1 MTQTLQALLGHPEVL
16 RLGLVFSGLAV
27 LVAIFVPKERRH
39 LSHLGLAYILSL
51 ALRVV
56 TGAIPAAGMPSAAAT
71 LRFITLLFQGVAFLG
86 LGAVLV
92 FAVLLR
98 AIRIELPRIAR
109 DLVVALSYIGL
120 VFYLFTLHHVDV
132 TSIVATSAVVTAIIG
147 FSLQDT
153 LGNVMGGVALQ
164 LDGSVAPGDWV
175 KFGDVSGI
183 IREISWRHTAIE
195 TRNGDTLIIPNS
207 ALMKSAIML
216 QGRRLGG
223 PLQERRWVY
232 FNVDYRF
239 SPTSVLETISQAL
252 SREPIPNVSS
262 APGPNVILFDFK
274 DSWAVY
280 AVRYWL
286 TDIFLDDPTDSVV
299 RSRVYYALRRAG
311 ISLSIPASTIFMES
325 ENSER
330 RMRHRTRDHA
340 ARVSALE
347 GVSIFRSLTTDERER
362 LADSLIFSP
371 FSPGEALVVQGAAVH
386 HLYVL
391 TRGTVEVRVA
401 TDGLPSR
408 AVAQL
413 QAPDFF
419 GEMGMLT
426 GEVRKATVVALTE
439 IECWR
444 LEKERFQE
452 VLQARPKIA
461 EEIAGTLAARDVE
474 LMAVKENLS
483 EEAKRLRLQAEHGSL
498 LAKMQRFFG
507 IE

>member
-1 MTQTLQALLGHPEVL
+1 MTPAFQSLLLHPEVL
-16 RLGLVFSGLAV
+16 RLGLVFSVLAV
-27 LVAIFVPKERRH
+27 LVALFVPKERRH
-39 LSHLGLAYILSL
+39 LAQLGLAYFLSL

-56 TGAIPAAGMPSAAAT
+56 AGGIPAAGMPSAATA
-71 LRFITLLFQGVAFLG
+71 LHFLGLLFQGVAFLG

-98 AIRIELPRIAR
+98 AIRVDLPRIAR
-109 DLVVALSYIGL
+109 DLVVALSYVGL
-120 VFYLFTLHHVDV
+120 VFYLFSLHHVDV

-183 IREISWRHTAIE
+183 IREISWRHTSIE

-207 ALMKSAIML
+207 ALMKNPIML
-216 QGRRLGG
+216 QGRRLDG

-232 FNVDYRF
+232 FHVDYRF
-239 SPTSVLETISQAL
+239 SPASVLETVTQAL
-252 SREPIPNVSS
+252 CREAIPNVSVTPS
-262 APGPNVILFDFK
+262 PNVILTDFK

-311 ISLSIPASTIFMES
+311 ISLSIPASTVFLES
-325 ENSER
+325 EGTTR
-330 RMRHRTRDHA
+330 RTRLRTREHT
-340 ARVSALE
+340 ARVRALE
-347 GVSIFRSLTTDERER
+347 GVSIFRSLTGDEREQ
-362 LADSLIFSP
+362 LADALIFAP
-371 FSPGEALVVQGAAVH
+371 FAPGEALVVQGNAVH
-386 HLYVL
+386 HLYIL
-391 TRGTVEVRVA
+391 TRGTVEVRVS
-401 TDGLPSR
+401 TDGLPFR
-408 AVAQL
+408 AVAKL

-426 GEVRKATVVALTE
+426 GEMRKATVVALTE
-439 IECWR
+439 TDCFR
-444 LEKERFQE
+444 LEKERFQK
-452 VLQARPKIA
+452 VLEARPAIA
-461 EEIAGTLAARDVE
+461 VEIAGILAARDVE

-483 EEAKRLRLQAEHGSL
+483 EEAKKLRLEDEHGSL